1 MVQLIKNPPAMRET
15 WVQSLGWEDPLKGT
29 ATLPS
34 ILAWRSMDYIWGR
47 KELDVIERLSLS
59 SLLIL
64 AYFWNLVLACLVITL
79 KTNLMIFSILHNIHV
94 CILHRNM
101 NVN

>member
-1 MVQLIKNPPAMRET
+1 
-15 WVQSLGWEDPLKGT
+15 
-29 ATLPS
+29 
-34 ILAWRSMDYIWGR
+34 MDYIWGH
-47 KELDVIERLSLS
+47 KELDVIERLSLSLS

-64 AYFWNLVLACLVITL
+64 AYFWNLVLACLMITL
-79 KTNLMIFSILHNIHV
+79 KTNLMIFSILLNIRV